1 MAQYAEQLVN
11 YNNYY
16 VYQDLVNTGI
26 QNVYTRDLTNTNYN
40 DYFMGLM
47 NIFRDGIETEE
58 VQCMMINIIFDDGQ
72 ELLLNIM
79 DYFFNLIMWRSI
91 IDLQLFIQPTDLFIP
106 ENITQDVIKNWI
118 DDNFL
123 IKYRDETNILKER
136 GFDSEMSNIIL
147 NQCIDNSSYEYSYI
161 DEFAF
166 YLLNTINLEDDIAL
180 GKVNPRFYQLLHGD
194 YSGVPVESVKN
205 EGMKATSEVVD
216 IISNSEHCLRDSFR
230 AKEGINPKQYRE
242 FEINR
247 GVKPDGQGSVF
258 PILINS
264 SFVNASKFDLGV
276 FFTESF
282 TGRLA
287 QIIAKC
293 NVGTAGAFGRILGLN
308 NRDSILYPDPNYVC
322 DSKAFEI
329 IIIKD
334 ASYLYSFEGRYY
346 RTHPL
351 GMEKCL
357 SINDKHLIGQKLYFR
372 SPMKCA
378 SASRGKGV
386 CYRCYGK
393 LAYTNASINI
403 GQYAAEVISSRLT
416 QKQLSAK
423 HLLEALVIALR
434 WIKDFEQFFD
444 VEYNTVKLKEN
455 IEIEGYKILIDPEGI
470 HLESEEDN
478 YSYNEYVNMFEV
490 ETPIGQCIPIYTLD
504 NNNIYLS
511 NILNDIIR
519 KLGNDAI
526 EGNKL
531 AIPFGELVDEPIFA
545 MNLTN
550 NEFSAVLERIKHIIN
565 LESVT
570 TSYDTHQLL
579 QEFNDA
585 VKEGGLG
592 TTSVHLEIIL
602 MNQLRNVDN
611 ILDTPHWEIEGEE
624 CSILTLNQALTNNP
638 SITVSMQYKL
648 SNIYYNPLSFKKNK
662 ASYLD
667 LLFMERPQLYF
678 QNEGLYNRPK
688 VKPSK
693 KKPINLV
700 SWIKGE

>member
-16 VYQDLVNTGI
+16 VYQDLVNIGI
-26 QNVYTRDLTNTNYN
+26 QNVYTKDLICNNYN
-40 DYFMGLM
+40 NYFMGLM

-58 VQCMMINIIFDDGQ
+58 VQCMMVNVIFDDGQ
-72 ELLLNIM
+72 ELLLNVM

-106 ENITQDVIKNWI
+106 ENITQDDIKEWI

-123 IKYRDETNILKER
+123 IKYRDENNILKER

-166 YLLNTINLEDDIAL
+166 YLMNTINLEDDIAL
-180 GKVNPRFYQLLHGD
+180 GKINPRFYQLLHGD
-194 YSGVPVESVKN
+194 YSGVPVESVKD
-205 EGMKATSEVVD
+205 EGMKATYEVID

-264 SFVNASKFDLGV
+264 SFVNGGQFDLGV

-308 NRDSILYPDPNYVC
+308 NRDTILYPDPNYVC

-329 IIIKD
+329 IIMKN

-357 SINDKHLIGQKLYFR
+357 NIHDTHLIGKKLYFR

-378 SASRGKGV
+378 SASRGKGI

-403 GQYAAEVISSRLT
+403 GQYAAEVVSSRLT

-423 HLLEALVIALR
+423 HLLEAIVIALR

-444 VEYNTVKLKEN
+444 VEYNTIKIKEN
-455 IEIEGYKILIDPEGI
+455 IETEGFKIIIDPENI
-470 HLESEEDN
+470 HLESEDDN
-478 YSYNEYVNMFEV
+478 YSYNEYVNIFEV
-490 ETPIGQCIPIYTLD
+490 ETPNGQYIPIYTLD

-511 NILNDIIR
+511 NVLNDIIR
-519 KLGNDAI
+519 KLGSDVI

-531 AIPFGELVDEPIFA
+531 AISFEELIDEPIFA

-550 NEFSAVLERIKHIIN
+550 NEFSATLERIKHIIN

-570 TSYDTHQLL
+570 TSYDSHELL
-579 QEFNDA
+579 QEFNEA
-585 VKEGGLG
+585 IKEGGLG
-592 TTSVHLEIIL
+592 TTSVHLEVIL

-611 ILDTPHWEIEGEE
+611 ILDTPNWEIEGEE

-688 VKPSK
+688 VEPSK
-693 KKPINLV
+693 KKPVNLV